1 MVAAKELTKK
11 YTKDAKIIV
20 ITTSLSKLEKN
31 KTYVLATIKEG
42 GENINLTWTNTKGRD
57 PKKSYVER
65 LNNLESWRVNK

>member
-42 GENINLTWTNTKGRD
+42 GENINLT
-57 PKKSYVER
+57 
-65 LNNLESWRVNK
+65 